1 MEEMKHSHE
10 HHHEHHHDCSCGT
23 EGHEHQG
30 CGCHHH
36 HHHEEGGLKSKLF
49 LMNIIMTAHAAQKDM
64 STRGAVATTIITM
77 KKAV

>member
-10 HHHEHHHDCSCGT
+10 HHHEH
-23 EGHEHQG
+23 
-30 CGCHHH
+30 
-36 HHHEEGGLKSKLF
+36 
-49 LMNIIMTAHAAQKDM
+49 IMTAHAAQKDI

>member
-30 CGCHHH
+30 
-36 HHHEEGGLKSKLF
+36 
-49 LMNIIMTAHAAQKDM
+49 
-64 STRGAVATTIITM
+64 AVATTIITM